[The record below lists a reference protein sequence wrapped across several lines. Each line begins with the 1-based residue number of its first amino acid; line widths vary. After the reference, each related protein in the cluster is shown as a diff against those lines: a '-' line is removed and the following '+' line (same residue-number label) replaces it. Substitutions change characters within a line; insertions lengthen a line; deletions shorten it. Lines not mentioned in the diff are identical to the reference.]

1 MCVCCVFR
9 AHLNS
14 INGSWGAID
23 ECYPSVERKW
33 FRGTR
38 FGYHADSSARW
49 GRSQHGVGLPVTAQ
63 THTWHTWQRRLSQS
77 ADAVGVWVPLEPRQ
91 DWCGVFHRQLEGKK
105 TEEWRR
111 GKKRKKDSMGSVTGH
126 TETSRQCVS
135 ERGEWRRE
143 VMRCRVNTKDKNLHY
158 PDPESKLLYFT
169 SKSGS
174 DCAHYRAP
182 LQ

>member
-1 MCVCCVFR
+1 
-9 AHLNS
+9 
-14 INGSWGAID
+14 
-23 ECYPSVERKW
+23 
-33 FRGTR
+33 
-38 FGYHADSSARW
+38 
-49 GRSQHGVGLPVTAQ
+49 
-63 THTWHTWQRRLSQS
+63 
-77 ADAVGVWVPLEPRQ
+77 
-91 DWCGVFHRQLEGKK
+91 
-105 TEEWRR
+105 
-111 GKKRKKDSMGSVTGH
+111 MGSVTGH